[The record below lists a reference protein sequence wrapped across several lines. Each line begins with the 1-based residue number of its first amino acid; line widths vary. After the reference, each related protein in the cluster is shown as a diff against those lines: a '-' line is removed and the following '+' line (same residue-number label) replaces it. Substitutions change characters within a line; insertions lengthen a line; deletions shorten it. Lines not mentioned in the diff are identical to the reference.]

1 MAKTTTKR
9 PGEKPAPAKGVLS
22 QIMEKTKL
30 PTKEEETKKASAMEV
45 ARKELAACKMKGGGS
60 SCLTAF
66 EKATGMKQSKS
77 GKESAKE
84 KLEEE
89 KGAIGAV
96 MEMMKSCT
104 LTPAACKA
112 KVEQSLKNLT
122 GTAASKEDTEM
133 KLQKA
138 GQQAAGK
145 AITDCAAAATTAADK
160 AKCRTSTAAK
170 QALAKASGKSV
181 NDVTELDLKKAVMEF
196 AAKSVK
202 DAVAACQSLVTG
214 DANKTACRKS
224 NSNLKDSVANAL
236 GKAKSALKDS
246 EVSKFLEKGAREDAL
261 LAMKSCNRTAN
272 LSACKELAKKAFQDA
287 TGQKVDEYTL
297 QRKLKEAL
305 GTEVADKMSTCTQA
319 AADKKAREAC
329 KMTVAREQ
337 MKKADLS
344 ADSSSKEP
352 SMADVEEMLKDAAAS
367 KAKEIAESC
376 TKSRVEC
383 MALTKESIAQAMGK
397 LKSEI
402 TDLDTEKFN
411 KEGAMKASV
420 ESAKACFEAKKSNAS
435 SSCEDLYEKMLKL
448 RGKSKPQGAAAQ
460 RADEQEVKKE
470 LAKSMAKDQM
480 SVCFKKLSKSEL
492 DACFQSFKNESEGV
506 ANTLFSGE
514 SVEKVRKKMD
524 RAKKEASVQ
533 ALGEIFSSCM
543 EAANTSA
550 LKVSCMAAL
559 TTKKAV
565 AGLVESAIDVVD
577 KFHMSAVIDAGK
589 ACNSTQRKSC
599 MEAAKAGMVKLGM
612 EARQFA
618 RIKQL
623 GEVKAAA
630 EVWAACK
637 DSNGTESSCEALA
650 KSRYEEVSGAVG
662 GFTTE
667 VLDKIKQVGQAF
679 ANGVATTF
687 KKLKAIQVDAVT
699 SSTTCSDAE
708 LNISV
713 RAVTKHCN
721 ASGSAFASVV
731 GKRCRVVEG
740 KAEYQVHVATPTLN
754 ATEMAN
760 LSSSIAS
767 NLTGENLVRR
777 LSLRADARRLGAVTE
792 SYADQA
798 VELESASSSSPSPSP
813 VSTADGIAPG
823 TSTSTGCNMTSA
835 SPALLILAFII
846 NMFF

>member
-160 AKCRTSTAAK
+160 AKCRTGAAAK
-170 QALAKASGKSV
+170 AALAKASGKSAS
-181 NDVTELDLKKAVMEF
+181 DITELDLQKAAREF

-261 LAMKSCNRTAN
+261 LAMSSCDRKAN
-272 LSACKELAKKAFQDA
+272 LSACKELAKKALQDA
-287 TGQKVDEYTL
+287 TGQAVDENML
-297 QRKLKEAL
+297 QHKLKQAL
-305 GTEVADKMSTCTQA
+305 ETEVADKMGTCIKA
-319 AADKKAREAC
+319 AADKKARETC
-329 KMTVAREQ
+329 KMTVARAA

-352 SMADVEEMLKDAAAS
+352 SMGDIEKMLKDAATS

-376 TKSRVEC
+376 TKSRDKC
-383 MALTKESIAQAMGK
+383 MELTKESIAQAMGK

-420 ESAKACFEAKKSNAS
+420 ESAKACSEAKKSNAS
-435 SSCEDLYEKMLKL
+435 SSCEDVYEKMLKL
-448 RGKSKPQGAAAQ
+448 RGKSKPTGATAQ
-460 RADEQEVKKE
+460 RADKQEVKKE
-470 LAKSMAKDQM
+470 LAKAMAKDQM
-480 SVCFKKLSKSEL
+480 SVCFKKLTKLDL
-492 DACFQSFKNESEGV
+492 DACFQSFKEESEGI
-506 ANTLFSGE
+506 ANSLFSGE
-514 SVEKVRKKMD
+514 DMDKVKKKMD
-524 RAKKEASVQ
+524 LAKKEASVQ
-533 ALGEIFSSCM
+533 ALGEMFSSCM
-543 EAANTSA
+543 EAANTTA
-550 LKVSCMAAL
+550 LKVACKAAL
-559 TTKKAV
+559 AGKKAV

-662 GFTTE
+662 GWTTAMQ
-667 VLDKIKQVGQAF
+667 DKIKKIGQAVVS
-679 ANGVATTF
+679 GVATTF
-687 KKLKAIQVDAVT
+687 IKLKAIQVDALT
-699 SSTTCSDAE
+699 SSTNCSDAE
-708 LNISV
+708 LNMSV
-713 RAVTKHCN
+713 SVVTEQSK
-721 ASGSAFASVV
+721 ASGHAFASVA
-731 GKRCRVVEG
+731 GKRCRLVEG
-740 KAEYQVHVATPTLN
+740 KAEFQVHVTTPTLN
-754 ATEMAN
+754 ETEMAN
-760 LSSSIAS
+760 LSGSIAV
-767 NLTGENLVRR
+767 NLVGSIFQRR
-777 LSLRADARRLGAVTE
+777 LSLRRLGAVTE

-798 VELESASSSSPSPSP
+798 VELGSSSSPSPVP
-813 VSTADGIAPG
+813 VSTTRRQGVAPI
-823 TSTSTGCNMTSA
+823 TSAGCSMTSA
-835 SPALLILAFII
+835 PPALLILAFAI